1 MFAEHLGEE
10 EALSH
15 CWYSRLVGGNISA
28 NYLGYCFIEYSKHA
42 MWCNLPTHAYHRIRV
57 DIIVHLCMCGLKQ
70 YMCLNCIK
78 FCHDL
83 PPQNGQV
90 KEALESLLALE
101 KQTRLVSYV
110 CVAMTQPRDPSHPG
124 V

>member
-1 MFAEHLGEE
+1 
-10 EALSH
+10 
-15 CWYSRLVGGNISA
+15 
-28 NYLGYCFIEYSKHA
+28 

-70 YMCLNCIK
+70 YLCQNCIK

-110 CVAMTQPRDPSHPG
+110 YVAMT
-124 V
+124 